1 MNSRRIRHKHPLAA
15 LLPLCAVVVF
25 VLFSLAVTMHS
36 AEASAPHVD
45 RMVLNEDIN
54 PASLQFLKRALS
66 TAESDGARALVI
78 EIDTPGGDLNSMKAM
93 VQAEL
98 NSTVPVIAFVSPSGG
113 RAASAGS
120 FVTLAAQIAAMA
132 PTTRIGAAS
141 PVTST
146 GGDIGSTLKSKI
158 ENDLVAEITGI
169 QKQYGRNIPLATKM
183 VTDATSYDNVTAVK
197 ENIVDLGAANLNDL
211 LNNKVNERSVKL
223 ASGNMVILQTA
234 GVSVQTIDQA
244 PVDTL
249 YYLLL
254 DPNVIFLLFVVA
266 MVGIYVEISHPGVIL
281 PGVAGSI
288 ALLLFLFAV
297 GSISPNWAGLA
308 LMALAFVLLVLDV
321 RLPSHGVLT
330 VGAVIS
336 LIFGA
341 LLFFN
346 SGGPYEGQ
354 HINPLVVYSVG
365 AVVGVLG
372 LSLVTVI
379 VRVQRRP
386 VTTGKEGMIGS
397 IVVAT
402 TPLLPEGRVSYEGE
416 DWAAVLD
423 APAKSADPGASL
435 RIVSVEGL
443 RLHVLPAA
451 DTLSNPSPKYIRE
464 A

>member
-1 MNSRRIRHKHPLAA
+1 
-15 LLPLCAVVVF
+15 
-25 VLFSLAVTMHS
+25 
-36 AEASAPHVD
+36 
-45 RMVLNEDIN
+45 
-54 PASLQFLKRALS
+54 
-66 TAESDGARALVI
+66 
-78 EIDTPGGDLNSMKAM
+78 
-93 VQAEL
+93 
-98 NSTVPVIAFVSPSGG
+98 
-113 RAASAGS
+113 
-120 FVTLAAQIAAMA
+120 
-132 PTTRIGAAS
+132 
-141 PVTST
+141 
-146 GGDIGSTLKSKI
+146 LKSKI
-158 ENDLVAEITGI
+158 ENDLVAEIKAI
-169 QKQYGRNIPLATKM
+169 QNQYGRRGVDQATKM
-183 VTDATSYDNVTAVK
+183 VTEAASYDNVTAVK
-197 ENIVDLGAANLNDL
+197 DNIVDLGAANLNDL
-211 LNNKVNERSVKL
+211 LGKVNGRYVQL
-223 ASGNMVILQTA
+223 ASGNVVTLQTA
-234 GVSVQTIDQA
+234 GVPVQTIDQA

-266 MVGIYVEISHPGVIL
+266 MVGIYVEISHPGIIL

-336 LIFGA
+336 LIFGG

-423 APAKSADPGASL
+423 APAKSADPGTSL

-443 RLHVLPAA
+443 RLHVLPVV